1 MKALAR
7 TKAVQ
12 VFRDESLDLEAR
24 IIAAIGSVGPRNVA
38 QLSRMTR
45 AHQETIRYKIKK
57 RFAGRGFRFQAEV
70 DYGKLGLHLHWATIE
85 VSPVYYATAP
95 KFFNALNRGAYLIHF
110 SKILPSGHFVALF
123 ALPVGKGAE
132 FQQFLENLK
141 TRKIIIDFRLEE
153 VVAQR
158 HKAMDVNYFDFQAS
172 RWEVDWQKVRASPES
187 PLPFD
192 KATQRQLAD
201 EFDMQIIKELEINAL
216 QHTTGIARKLRAKEK
231 TLEYHYRTHVV
242 NEGLIPRYRVRWM
255 RDLSKTVAHSLMVVR
270 MTFKGL
276 EEKSCLKVQGTIS
289 KIPYLW
295 VEDRLR
301 DGTYI
306 ATLAVPVTDA
316 MDMMSYVNGELGFLG
331 PKAETGFM
339 KVGDSYNYTIPYH
352 MFSNGEW
359 RFQPKA
365 MEGVVLREL
374 SGGLKNREG
383 PPSLVRADSNSV

>member
-1 MKALAR
+1 LAR
-7 TKAVQ
+7 PKAVRI
-12 VFRDESLDLEAR
+12 FKDESLDLEAR
-24 IIAAIGSVGPRNVA
+24 IIGAIGAVGPRNVA

-70 DYGKLGLHLHWATIE
+70 DYGKLGLRLHWATIE
-85 VSPVYYATAP
+85 VSPVYYASAP

-123 ALPVGKGAE
+123 ALPVGRGTE
-132 FQQFLENLK
+132 FLQFLENLK
-141 TRKIIIDFRLEE
+141 ARKIIVDFRLDE

-192 KATQRQLAD
+192 KATQQRQLAD

-231 TLEYHYRTHVV
+231 TLEYHYRTHVS

-255 RDLSKTVAHSLMVVR
+255 RDRSKTVAHSLMVVR
-270 MTFKGL
+270 MTFMGL
-276 EEKSCLKVQGTIS
+276 EEKSYRKVQGVIS

-306 ATLAVPVTDA
+306 ATLAVPVADA
-316 MDMMSYVNGELGFLG
+316 MDMMGYVNDELQFLG
-331 PKAETGFM
+331 PRAETGFM
-339 KVGDSYNYTIPYH
+339 RVGDSYNYTIPYH
-352 MFSNGEW
+352 MFSDGEW
-359 RFQPKA
+359 KFQPKA
-365 MEGVVLREL
+365 MERVVLREL
-374 SGGLKNREG
+374 SRGLKK
-383 PPSLVRADSNSV
+383 